1 MQSDFET
8 DWCAKS
14 SRQGSLQD
22 VSNTLNRGYMAMN
35 RNRGDLEGLR

>member
-14 SRQGSLQD
+14 SRQGTLQD
-22 VSNTLNRGYMAMN
+22 VSSTLNRGYMAMN
-35 RNRGDLEGLR
+35 SNSWDLEGLR